1 MLEVLEVMRCVRL
14 CMLEVVEGG
23 QAQFR
28 SFEISIVTVFSLQS
42 ATSYWP
48 IEGKTLSVTFDQ
60 RTLFPTSQMNRLPY
74 QLPCHRLDAPCRIET
89 KWQRPEEDDIRQ
101 SPGGLEQKAGLRTH
115 DIRFLQQNA
124 SVLIRWRGRSS
135 SFRLLHSSLLKLDF
149 IRSLN
154 LRAPACRGN
163 STIRTRTVVRKAHC
177 SRLGV
182 DYRGEIGGEH
192 AVN

>member
-1 MLEVLEVMRCVRL
+1 MES
-14 CMLEVVEGG
+14 G

-28 SFEISIVTVFSLQS
+28 GFEISIVTVFSLQS

-48 IEGKTLSVTFDQ
+48 IECKTLSVTFDQ
-60 RTLFPTSQMNRLPY
+60 RTLFPTSQMNRLTY

-101 SPGGLEQKAGLRTH
+101 SPGGLEQKAAYVLM
-115 DIRFLQQNA
+115 IFA
-124 SVLIRWRGRSS
+124 SCNKTQCVLIRWRGRSS
-135 SFRLLHSSLLKLDF
+135 YFRLLHSSLLKLDF

-182 DYRGEIGGEH
+182 DCRGEIGGEH
-192 AVN
+192 GVN